1 MENESWGGGTGVLG
15 GGFEGEKKE
24 RKFGRDKEVAM
35 DKRTVND

>member
-1 MENESWGGGTGVLG
+1 LG